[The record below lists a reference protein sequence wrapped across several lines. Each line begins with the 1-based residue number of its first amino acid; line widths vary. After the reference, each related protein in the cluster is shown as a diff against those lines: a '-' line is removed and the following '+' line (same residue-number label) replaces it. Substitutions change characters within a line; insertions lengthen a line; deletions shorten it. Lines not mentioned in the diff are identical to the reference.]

1 MAEFRG
7 ANQARVSPDD
17 VARWFAVIL
26 QIADAVLRLF
36 GRRST
41 DRPERAEPEE

>member
-1 MAEFRG
+1 MAEFRD

-17 VARWFAVIL
+17 VSRWFAVLL
-26 QIADAVLRLF
+26 QIADAVIRLF

-41 DRPERAEPEE
+41 DRPEREPPEQ